1 MDTLPDEILY
11 PFLDQ
16 VINIRGTLRR
26 ASPGDTGYF
35 AQIDTALGYCMPH
48 FVLRYVKEE
57 DPEMIRCAKA
67 HKSVFGL
74 MLFNLQEDEL
84 QNAYSRLVDY
94 LRARNSS
101 FEAIHWL
108 AQNLPAKLD
117 PMTAA
122 PLDLV
127 ICDCLVELSLQ
138 AGKP

>member
-16 VINIRGTLRR
+16 VIAIRADLRR
-26 ASPGDTGYF
+26 AIPGDTRYF
-35 AQIDTALGYCMPH
+35 AKIDAALVYCIPH
-48 FVLRYVKEE
+48 FVLRYVKGE

-74 MLFNLQEDEL
+74 MLFNLQDDEL

-127 ICDCLVELSLQ
+127 ICDCLVELSRQ
-138 AGKP
+138 AGTP